1 MKITK
6 DMAKILL
13 QEIKVVVRKHRAT
26 KLQNLPSYVIMDHV
40 TGLHLVLES
49 KLEGRKP
56 FLDHY
61 YATSYIQQTLSAL
74 EKGVLTEYTEQF
86 PNRVLSDLEKA
97 GKLGDIKADC
107 DSILEYL
114 KDTEAYVGK
123 IAKIAPSIAMYK
135 DLSNEELSVLVRY
148 IESVD
153 AYLIRDPYFM
163 FFPSGSKSERILS
176 ALTGDSVSTFLNDPK
191 NPYLNESEKRF
202 CEYIPYIL
210 NKKELTTKRLIE
222 FCTNISRRF
231 NIEPTEVAREVKT
244 LTTLLRFSQE
254 SIEYNM
260 IKILEVQ
267 KGFESLSKIP
277 KNKKVSAQKFYTH
290 QKSKQAV

>member
-1 MKITK
+1 MKQRTYIGFYK
-6 DMAKILL
+6 FSVA
-13 QEIKVVVRKHRAT
+13 VVVRKHRAT
-26 KLQNLPSYVIMDHV
+26 KLQNLPRYVIIDHV

-56 FLDHY
+56 FLDSV
-61 YATSYIQQTLSAL
+61 YATVYIQQTLSAL
-74 EKGVLTEYTEQF
+74 EKGILTEYTEKF
-86 PNRVLSDLEKA
+86 PNMVLSDLEKA

-114 KDTEAYVGK
+114 KDISAYTGK
-123 IAKIAPSIAMYK
+123 IAKTVPSIAMYK
-135 DLSNEELSVLVRY
+135 ELDNNEIGVLIDY
-148 IESVD
+148 IETVD
-153 AYLIRDPYFM
+153 AYLITDPYFM
-163 FFPSGSKSERILS
+163 FFPSDSKSEMIIS
-176 ALTGDSVSTFLNDPK
+176 ALTGDSVNTFLNNPK
-191 NPYLNESEKRF
+191 NPYLDESAKRF
-202 CEYIPYIL
+202 CEYIPYII

-231 NIEPTEVAREVKT
+231 NIEPTEVARGIIT
-244 LTTLLRFSQE
+244 ITIFLRFSQKR
-254 SIEYNM
+254 IEDEL

-277 KNKKVSAQKFYTH
+277 KNKKVSAQKFYTY

>member
-6 DMAKILL
+6 DMTKILL
-13 QEIKVVVRKHRAT
+13 QEIKVVVRKNRA
-26 KLQNLPSYVIMDHV
+26 KHLKNLPSYVIMDHV

-56 FLDHY
+56 FLDSG
-61 YATSYIQQTLSAL
+61 YATIYIQQTLSAL
-74 EKGVLTEYTEQF
+74 EKGILTEYTEQF
-86 PNRVLSDLEKA
+86 PNMVLSELEKA

-107 DSILEYL
+107 DSILECL
-114 KDTEAYVGK
+114 KDTDVYVGK

-135 DLSNEELSVLVRY
+135 DLSKEEFLVLAKY
-148 IESVD
+148 IDTVD

-163 FFPSGSKSERILS
+163 FFPSDSKSEMMIS
-176 ALTGDSVSTFLNDPK
+176 ALTGDSVNTFLTDPK
-191 NPYLNESEKRF
+191 NPYLNESAKRF
-202 CEYIPYIL
+202 CEYIHLLL
-210 NKKELTTKRLIE
+210 NQKEITTKKLIE
-222 FCTNISRRF
+222 FCTNLARHLKVD
-231 NIEPTEVAREVKT
+231 PTEVAREI
-244 LTTLLRFSQE
+244 LTVTIFLRFSQE

-277 KNKKVSAQKFYTH
+277 KNKRVSAQKFYTH